1 MANQINNFFS
11 FYSKS
16 TARTDSATD
25 SKQFSK
31 QLKSFM
37 VTCNNFFHYLLLL
50 LAENGARAENQM
62 KLSSQCKNKPGNKV
76 WNKELIFHSIQTCCF
91 ALIYY

>member
-37 VTCNNFFHYLLLL
+37 VTCNNFFSL
-50 LAENGARAENQM
+50 
-62 KLSSQCKNKPGNKV
+62 
-76 WNKELIFHSIQTCCF
+76 
-91 ALIYY
+91 LIYRILYE

>member
-31 QLKSFM
+31 QLKS
-37 VTCNNFFHYLLLL
+37 LLLHEIHIGGPK
-50 LAENGARAENQM
+50 AFFD
-62 KLSSQCKNKPGNKV
+62 V
-76 WNKELIFHSIQTCCF
+76 
-91 ALIYY
+91 ALWK